1 MSTLFVFIFGLAIG
15 SFLNVLILRIPEGKS
30 IRGRSQ
36 CVACQKTLHW
46 FELIPL
52 FSYIAL
58 RGKCRSCRVGIS
70 LQYPLVELATALL
83 FLFVFV
89 QHSVLYTAPSV
100 VQVFVIRDWIFISI
114 LIVLFV
120 QDLRF
125 QILPDIITLPA
136 IGIAVLF
143 FFFSPAFQ
151 DASSKLPVTSYE
163 FLALAIG
170 ALFFLLQWLVSRGR
184 WVGGG
189 DIRLGALMGAIVG
202 WPNILLALFV
212 AYISGAIVGGALLL
226 FHRVTR
232 KSQMAF
238 GTFLAA
244 STVFTMFWG
253 DAIVQWYSKIIGL

>member
-1 MSTLFVFIFGLAIG
+1 MISLLIFLLGLIIG

-30 IRGRSQ
+30 IRGRSK
-36 CVACQKTLHW
+36 CVACQNTLRW
-46 FELIPL
+46 FELVPL
-52 FSYIAL
+52 FSYVSL
-58 RGKCRSCRVGIS
+58 RGKCRSCHVGIS
-70 LQYPLVELATALL
+70 LQYPIVELATAIL
-83 FLFVFV
+83 FLATYYFNI
-89 QHSVLYTAPSV
+89 QHSTFSIFILL
-100 VQVFVIRDWIFISI
+100 RDWFFIAA

-136 IGIAVLF
+136 IVFALLF
-143 FFFSPAFQ
+143 QFIEP
-151 DASSKLPVTSYE
+151 SSLYPIRYTLY
-163 FLALAIG
+163 ALLIG

-212 AYISGAIVGGALLL
+212 SYISGALVGGILLL
-226 FHRVTR
+226 LHRVTR

-238 GTFLAA
+238 GTFLAV

-253 DAIVQWYSKIIGL
+253 DKIVGWYEKVIGL